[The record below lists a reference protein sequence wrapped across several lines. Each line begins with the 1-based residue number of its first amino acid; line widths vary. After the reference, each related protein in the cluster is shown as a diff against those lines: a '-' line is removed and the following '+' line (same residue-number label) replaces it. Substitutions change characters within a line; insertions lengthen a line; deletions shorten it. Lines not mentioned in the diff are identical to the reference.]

1 MHVSAPLI
9 FLLNLFNFILV
20 IENVI
25 IYKLTIDII
34 VDLQ

>member
-1 MHVSAPLI
+1 MYVLVFLI

-25 IYKLTIDII
+25 FYKLIIDII
-34 VDLQ
+34 VDL